1 MKKVFKLTS
10 LFALFLFYTKS
21 NAQLDTLNYLK
32 AFEAN
37 KAQYIGKPFSGLLN
51 DMTKI
56 QPKAMWHN
64 GPFNNKNIRTSSDLG
79 FYDLSKGYE
88 FNAITFVVYW
98 QDPVSATDANYY
110 KIKNKNNFTSEEK
123 NFFGN
128 KIIKDIM
135 VYR

>member
-1 MKKVFKLTS
+1 MISFL
-10 LFALFLFYTKS
+10 LFSFGYS
-21 NAQLDTLNYLK
+21 QQDTLKYLK
-32 AFEAN
+32 QFEVN

-56 QPKAMWHN
+56 QPKAIWHN

-88 FNAITFVVYW
+88 FGAVTLVIHW
-98 QDPVSATDANYY
+98 QDPISVTEVNYY
-110 KIKNKNNFTSEEK
+110 KNKNKNNFTSEEK
-123 NFFGN
+123 NFFG
-128 KIIKDIM
+128 KRIIKDIL